1 VSLDHTRKTY
11 EKWGAEDPFH
21 AVLTCDRVRDNR
33 WDIPE
38 FFATGRREIDEVFE
52 QLTGLELPVRLGRA
66 LDFGCGVGRLSQALA
81 GRFERVLGVDI
92 AESMVAKAR
101 EHNRHGDRVEYVA
114 NTVDHLP
121 FLADASFD
129 FVYSSITLQHV
140 PPPANLRYVGE
151 FLRILR
157 PGGVAVFQVPNGRP
171 VGEGALAQL
180 LYRIRRQYARRAWK
194 LIRGKHP
201 YEMHQI
207 PRATIEQTIARGNA
221 RLVTAMPFGGGKT
234 DSNFRYFAIKE
245 PPSTS

>member
-38 FFATGRREIDEVFE
+38 FFATGRRETDEVFE
-52 QLTGLELPVRLGRA
+52 QLTVLELPVRLGRA
-66 LDFGCGVGRLSQALA
+66 LDFGCGVGRWSQALA
-81 GRFERVLGVDI
+81 GRFERVVGVDI

-101 EHNRHGDRVEYVA
+101 EHNGHGDRVEYVA

-140 PPPANLRYVGE
+140 PPPANLRHVEE
-151 FLRILR
+151 FMRILR
-157 PGGVAVFQVPNGRP
+157 PGGVAVFQVPNGRE
-171 VGEGALAQL
+171 VGAGALSQV
-180 LYRIRRQYARRAWK
+180 LYRIRRQYLRRAWK
-194 LIRGKHP
+194 LLRGKPP
-201 YEMHQI
+201 YEMHHI
-207 PRATIEQTIARGNA
+207 PRPVIEQTVARGHA
-221 RLVTAMPFGGGKT
+221 RMVAALPFGGRKT
-234 DSNFRYFAIKE
+234 DANFRYFVIAE
-245 PPSTS
+245 PASTS